1 MTAVDKSQQ
10 PVSFDEERLILVDS
24 HDNIV
29 GYDTK
34 LNAHRG
40 AGTLHRAFS
49 IFLFD
54 GPGRVMLHQ
63 RSESKPLWPG
73 FWTNSCCSHP
83 RCGESYQDATARRLR
98 EELGISSTLTRL
110 YQFEYHARYNSH
122 GSEHELCSVF
132 AGNLPTGETVSVND
146 YEIMAWDWFDVA
158 EVDAL
163 VAQDPARFTPW
174 FLLEWSRLRGP
185 CNSMLHDAL
194 GAPPVPLRAAA
205 V

>member
-1 MTAVDKSQQ
+1 MTGLYNSRQ

-24 HDNIV
+24 DDTVV

-54 GPGRVMLHQ
+54 GTGRVMLHQ
-63 RSESKPLWPG
+63 RSQSKPLWPG

-83 RCGESYQDATARRLR
+83 RRGESYQDATARRLH
-98 EELGISSTLTRL
+98 EELGVSSQLTHL
-110 YQFEYHARYNSH
+110 YQFEYHARYEDL

-132 AGNLPTGETVSVND
+132 AGNLAPHQAVDANED
-146 YEIMAWDWFDVA
+146 EIMAWAWFDVA

-174 FLLEWSRLRGP
+174 FLLEWSTLRGP
-185 CNSMLHDAL
+185 GSRMLDCVA
-194 GAPPVPLRAAA
+194 GSDFAPIKAAA